1 MLDNRVYEILKW
13 VAMIA
18 LPAIAT
24 LVSVVLPLWNIC
36 DEGTVTAIVGT
47 LTAVATCLGTLLGVS
62 TVKYRKSNT
71 DK

>member
-24 LVSVVLPLWNIC
+24 LVSVVLPLWNVC
-36 DEGTVTAIVGT
+36 NEGTVTAIVGT